1 MIAIV
6 NYGLGNIRA
15 FANVLKQL
23 NVPHL
28 IAETREDLLKAHK
41 LILPGVGAFD
51 HAMGLL
57 SLSGMR
63 ETLDELVLEKRLP
76 VLGICVGM
84 QLLAESS
91 EEGELPGLGW
101 IPGRVNKL
109 HTENISG
116 KTKLPHMGWNL
127 VCPERDH
134 SLFNDL
140 PYEARFYF
148 LHSYYF
154 ECADPFHSI
163 ATTGYGTSF
172 SSAVSA
178 GNIHGVQFHPE
189 KSHENGI
196 LILKNFSEL
205 N

>member
-1 MIAIV
+1 MIGII

-23 NVPHL
+23 NIPYM
-28 IAETREDLLKAHK
+28 IAENGKDLQQADK

-57 SLSGMR
+57 NRSGMR
-63 ETLDELVLEKRLP
+63 EPLDELILEKSVP
-76 VLGICVGM
+76 MLGICVGM

-101 IPGRVNKL
+101 IPGRVKKL
-109 HTENISG
+109 NTEELSG
-116 KTKLPHMGWNL
+116 KTKLPHMGWNNI
-127 VCPERDH
+127 CPDCAH
-134 SLFNDL
+134 PLFKNL
-140 PYEARFYF
+140 LNKSRFYF

-154 ECADPFHSI
+154 ECSDPMHSI
-163 ATTGYGTSF
+163 ATTNYGVIF
-172 SSAVSA
+172 SSAVAS
-178 GNIHGVQFHPE
+178 GKIHGVQFHPE

-196 LILKNFSEL
+196 LIIKNFSIL
-205 N
+205 T